1 MNNFIRKKDIENLE
15 QMLQELLIEQRRTIR
30 TISEI
35 SEKINGS
42 TSKIIAVIFSE
53 SRNIRQ
59 EIGYQTLMLKILE
72 DNLSEIQFE
81 EEEAGTGT
89 GTGTGIS
96 SRIEVSIGAEIFG
109 TGAKW
114 ILDIDVTKVSYSDL
128 LQAIQQAPGIPNGI
142 KKKRKQNLKES

>member
-15 QMLQELLIEQRRTIR
+15 QKVHELLIEQRRTR
-30 TISEI
+30 SEI
-35 SEKINGS
+35 SERINGS
-42 TSKIIAVIFSE
+42 TSQITAVIFSE
-53 SRNIRQ
+53 SRKIRQ

-72 DNLSEIQFE
+72 DNLSEIQFD
-81 EEEAGTGT
+81 EEA

-114 ILDIDVTKVSYSDL
+114 IWILTL
-128 LQAIQQAPGIPNGI
+128 LKI
-142 KKKRKQNLKES
+142 

>member
-1 MNNFIRKKDIENLE
+1 MKKMNNFIRKKDIKNLE
-15 QMLQELLIEQRRTIR
+15 QMLQELLIEQRR

-72 DNLSEIQFE
+72 DNLSEIQFD
-81 EEEAGTGT
+81 EEAGTE
-89 GTGTGIS
+89 TGTGIS
-96 SRIEVSIGAEIFG
+96 SRIKVSIGAEIFG

-114 ILDIDVTKVSYSDL
+114 IWILTL
-128 LQAIQQAPGIPNGI
+128 LKI
-142 KKKRKQNLKES
+142 

>member
-1 MNNFIRKKDIENLE
+1 MNNFIRKKDIKNLE
-15 QMLQELLIEQRRTIR
+15 QMLQELLIEQRR

-81 EEEAGTGT
+81 EEAGA

-142 KKKRKQNLKES
+142 KKKAKAKLERVVKI

>member
-1 MNNFIRKKDIENLE
+1 MKNKMNNFIRKKDIENLE
-15 QMLQELLIEQRRTIR
+15 QMLQELLIEQRR

-72 DNLSEIQFE
+72 DNLSEIQFD
-81 EEEAGTGT
+81 EEA

-96 SRIEVSIGAEIFG
+96 SRIEVSIGTEIFG

-114 ILDIDVTKVSYSDL
+114 VLDIDVTL

-142 KKKRKQNLKES
+142 KKKAKTKLERVVKI